1 MVEIEH
7 IQDIEKDQPAKSS
20 AKEQKLKDPVDANT
34 ETQDTEVSE
43 ATEHDKQIENQE
55 DNTPENNILVN
66 SNTNVHDL
74 KPGNRFYGSIKYNN
88 PKGKQQAQQGI
99 FLILTSE
106 VKGKKGQSREYT
118 MTNCTGQEYKV
129 CSRAIKIANIA
140 DLKKKKKI
148 EKKALEQFGS
158 KTEIK
163 ELLNKLEEEFKKKE
177 EEKEKEELK
186 KIQFSFSSLE
196 DEFYRECYNIEGG
209 NPAEINNIENSDD
222 PCFRGLSIAEIHDS
236 KYSYTK
242 GLDNLKKIEKDI
254 NLGGRKHKYKYDDSD
269 GDDMNFDRYIEGL
282 PCLKKRIP
290 THGIGTGKFV
300 KLHISICK
308 NCWCS
313 AQALMVRAYT
323 AMRII
328 DMLESQGYRVQI
340 SAYADNEDPGYF
352 NEEPIGFPGVEVIIK
367 KFEDPL
373 IKGQILA
380 AISPWFFRYWMFKFW
395 NAKFKMN
402 WGYGHSVRPMKKET
416 TSDIYIQTG
425 EALTDEDAES
435 TIERISKLFNKEEQF
450 QLLGGSVTILYGT
463 INLRILDNL
472 WKHEP
477 AQQK

>member
-43 ATEHDKQIENQE
+43 ATEHDKQIENS
-55 DNTPENNILVN
+55 DN
-66 SNTNVHDL
+66 
-74 KPGNRFYGSIKYNN
+74 
-88 PKGKQQAQQGI
+88 
-99 FLILTSE
+99 
-106 VKGKKGQSREYT
+106 
-118 MTNCTGQEYKV
+118 
-129 CSRAIKIANIA
+129 
-140 DLKKKKKI
+140 
-148 EKKALEQFGS
+148 
-158 KTEIK
+158 
-163 ELLNKLEEEFKKKE
+163 
-177 EEKEKEELK
+177 
-186 KIQFSFSSLE
+186 
-196 DEFYRECYNIEGG
+196 
-209 NPAEINNIENSDD
+209 

-308 NCWCS
+308 NSWCS

-352 NEEPIGFPGVEVIIK
+352 NEEPIGFLGVEVITK

-373 IKGQILA
+373 IKGQILT

-402 WGYGHSVRPMKKET
+402 WGYEHSVRPMKKET

-425 EALTDEDAES
+425 EALTDEDAEL

-472 WKHEP
+472 WKREP